1 MRRPNKKY
9 PSLFAAAVALN
20 FIVSQPVCFAQDRAV
35 SIDEIVARYAES
47 GDIHGT
53 VLVAVRG
60 IVLYS
65 KAFGLANMEWDIPNQ
80 VDTKY
85 RIYSMSKQFTA
96 LLVMQLVEAGELDV
110 HRPISD
116 YLPYYR
122 KDVGDQVTV
131 HHLLTHT
138 HGIAERYERLPPFL
152 ITEPTQ
158 ELVEEY
164 FNNELDFQPGTNFRY
179 SGLLGYI
186 LLGAIIES
194 VTGKAYE
201 EVLQDRILDPA
212 GMEHTT
218 YLDYRRI
225 IENRAADYQETDQ
238 GYEHRIQAYPVH
250 ADGASGLVSTVGDL
264 LLWDQALYSN
274 SLLSKP
280 YQDELFVPQVTQPAP
295 YYYGYGWYIADLDI
309 GEENKR
315 IFYHTGGGTSIIV
328 RSVTEGH
335 TVIILGNL
343 RSNRLFDIGVEILA
357 SIQESE

>member
-1 MRRPNKKY
+1 
-9 PSLFAAAVALN
+9 
-20 FIVSQPVCFAQDRAV
+20 
-35 SIDEIVARYAES
+35 
-47 GDIHGT
+47 
-53 VLVAVRG
+53 
-60 IVLYS
+60 
-65 KAFGLANMEWDIPNQ
+65 MEWGIPNE
-80 VDTKY
+80 VDTRY

-96 LLVMQLVEAGELDV
+96 LLVMQLVEGGELDV
-110 HRPISD
+110 HGPISD

-138 HGIAERYERLPPFL
+138 HGIAEHYERLPPFL
-152 ITEPTQ
+152 ATEPTQ
-158 ELVEEY
+158 ELVELY

-194 VTGKAYE
+194 VTGRAYE

-212 GMEHTT
+212 GMRNTT
-218 YLDYRRI
+218 YLDYRKI

-274 SLLSKP
+274 TLLSKP
-280 YQDELFVPQVTQPAP
+280 YQDELFTPQVTGHAP

-309 GEENKR
+309 GAANQR
-315 IFYHTGGGTSIIV
+315 IFYHTGGGTGIIFRSI
-328 RSVTEGH
+328 TDGH

-343 RSNRLFDIGVEILA
+343 RSNRLFDIGVEILTG
-357 SIQESE
+357 IQENE